1 MRIAQI
7 SDIHVLDGRFEER
20 LLDAAIREIND
31 ETPDLVVVA
40 GDLTANGYREEFEYA
55 RERLKGVECPEVVLV
70 PGNHDARSV
79 GYLHFEDLFGERVHA
94 RTVASP
100 EGPAHVVCVDSSKPD
115 LDDGEIGR
123 ELYGW
128 ILDALALPAKL
139 RIFVL
144 HHHLVA
150 IPGTGRDR
158 NQVWDAGD
166 ALEVL
171 RAGKVDL
178 VLGGHRHVPHV
189 WPVAGLFLIHSGTAS
204 TWRVRGYARPS
215 YNLVT
220 VDDDFLEVQMC
231 EPGGERELL
240 ARYARV
246 PAPAGEYRPM
256 EATGV
261 VRRQRGGSFQTEE
274 SSPQPPGQERGL

>member
-1 MRIAQI
+1 MRIAQL
-7 SDIHVLDGRFEER
+7 SDIHVLDPRFEER
-20 LLDAAIREIND
+20 LLDAAIEEINAD
-31 ETPDLVVVA
+31 APDLVVVA

-55 RERLKGVECPEVVLV
+55 REHLDGLDAREVVYV

-94 RTVASP
+94 HAIEAPDGAVQ
-100 EGPAHVVCVDSSKPD
+100 VVCVDSSKPD

-128 ILDALALPAKL
+128 ILDSFSAPAAL
-139 RIFVL
+139 RIFVM

-171 RAGKVDL
+171 RAAGVDI

-189 WPVAGLFLIHSGTAS
+189 WPVAGLFLVHSGTAS
-204 TWRVRGYARPS
+204 TWRVRGYAHPS
-215 YNLVT
+215 YNMVSLT
-220 VDDDFLEVQMC
+220 SDLLEVEMR
-231 EPGGERELL
+231 EPGGRRELL
-240 ARYARV
+240 ARYPR
-246 PAPAGEYRPM
+246 PRDPLGEHRGI
-256 EATGV
+256 EATRI
-261 VRRQRGGSFQTEE
+261 VRRQRGGTFRSEG
-274 SSPQPPGQERGL
+274 S

>member
-1 MRIAQI
+1 MRIAQL
-7 SDIHVLDGRFEER
+7 SDIHVLDGRYEER
-20 LLDAAIREIND
+20 LLDAAIHEINA
-31 ETPDLVVVA
+31 EVPDLVVVA

-55 RERLKGVECPEVVLV
+55 HQRLQKIACPQVVYV

-79 GYLHFEDLFGERVHA
+79 GYLHFEDLFGERAHSHTLA
-94 RTVASP
+94 IPDGTVD
-100 EGPAHVVCVDSSKPD
+100 VVCVDSSKPD

-128 ILDALALPAKL
+128 ILDAFSREAKF
-139 RIFVL
+139 RIFVM

-171 RAGKVDL
+171 RSARVDV

-189 WPVAGLFLIHSGTAS
+189 WPIGGLFLIHSGTTS
-204 TWRVRGYARPS
+204 TRRLRGYAQPS
-215 YNLVT
+215 YNFVT
-220 VDDDFLEVQMC
+220 LTDDLLEVEMRK
-231 EPGGERELL
+231 PGGERQLL
-240 ARYARV
+240 ARYAR
-246 PAPAGEYRPM
+246 PAPTDRDYALSELAR
-256 EATGV
+256 V
-261 VRRQRGGSFQTEE
+261 VRPQRGGSFRSDQ
-274 SSPQPPGQERGL
+274 Q

>member
-1 MRIAQI
+1 MRIGQL
-7 SDIHVLDGRFEER
+7 SDIHVLDARFEER
-20 LLDAAIREIND
+20 LLDAAIEELNAD
-31 ETPDLVVVA
+31 EPDLVVVA

-55 RERLKGVECPEVVLV
+55 RERLDRIECREVVFV

-79 GYLHFEDLFGERVHA
+79 GYLHFEDLFGERVHS
-94 RTVASP
+94 RTVGKP
-100 EGPAHVVCVDSSKPD
+100 EGGAHVVCVDSSKPD

-128 ILDALALPAKL
+128 IMDSFAPPADL
-139 RIFVL
+139 RVFVL

-171 RAGKVDL
+171 RSAGVDV

-189 WPVAGLFLIHSGTAS
+189 WPIAGLFLVHSGTAS
-204 TWRVRGYARPS
+204 TRRVRGYAHPS
-215 YNLVT
+215 YNFVT
-220 VDDDFLEVQMC
+220 VTSDEIEVEVR
-231 EPGGERELL
+231 EPGGERNLL
-240 ARYARV
+240 ARYER
-246 PAPAGEYRPM
+246 PSGPQGEHRSI
-256 EATGV
+256 EATQL
-261 VRRQRGGSFQTEE
+261 VRRQRGGTFRTQGN
-274 SSPQPPGQERGL
+274 Q

>member
-1 MRIAQI
+1 MRIAQL
-7 SDIHVLDGRFEER
+7 SDIHVLDPRFEER
-20 LLDAAIREIND
+20 LLHAAIEEINA
-31 ETPDLVVVA
+31 ERPDLVVVA

-55 RERLKGVECPEVVLV
+55 RERLDGIEARVIYV

-79 GYLHFEDLFGERVHA
+79 GYLHFEDLFGDRSHA
-94 RTVASP
+94 AIIETP
-100 EGPAHVVCVDSSKPD
+100 DGPVQVVGVDSSKPD

-128 ILDALALPAKL
+128 ILDSFSGSVAL
-139 RIFVL
+139 RIFVM

-171 RAGKVDL
+171 RSAGVDI

-189 WPVAGLFLIHSGTAS
+189 WPVAGLFLVHSGTAS
-204 TWRVRGYARPS
+204 TRRVRGYAHPS
-215 YNLVT
+215 YNFVT
-220 VDDDFLEVQMC
+220 VTSDLLEVEMR
-231 EPGGERELL
+231 EPGGRRDLL
-240 ARYARV
+240 ARYPR
-246 PAPAGEYRPM
+246 PSGPMGEYRAI
-256 EATGV
+256 EATRI
-261 VRRQRGGSFQTEE
+261 VRRQRGGSFRSET
-274 SSPQPPGQERGL
+274 G

>member
-1 MRIAQI
+1 MRIAQL
-7 SDIHVLDGRFEER
+7 SDIHVLDPRFEDR
-20 LLDAAIREIND
+20 LLDAAIEEINA
-31 ETPDLVVVA
+31 ERPDLVVVA

-55 RERLKGVECPEVVLV
+55 RERLDGLEASEIIYV

-79 GYLHFEDLFGERVHA
+79 GYLHYEDLFGERAHA
-94 RTVASP
+94 VTVETP
-100 EGPAHVVCVDSSKPD
+100 DGPAQVVGVDSSKPD

-128 ILDALALPAKL
+128 ILDSFSGEAALK
-139 RIFVL
+139 IFVM

-171 RAGKVDL
+171 RSARVDI

-189 WPVAGLFLIHSGTAS
+189 WPVAGLFLVHSGTAS
-204 TWRVRGYARPS
+204 TRRVRGYAYPS

-220 VDDDFLEVQMC
+220 VTSDMLEVEMR
-231 EPGGERELL
+231 EPGGRRDLL
-240 ARYARV
+240 ARYPRV
-246 PAPAGEYRPM
+246 PGPTGEYRGI
-256 EATGV
+256 EASRMI
-261 VRRQRGGSFQTEE
+261 RRQRGGSFHTET
-274 SSPQPPGQERGL
+274 G